1 MGINI
6 RQKEYRDSC
15 KNLFLAY
22 TKLREKDGYGN
33 SGRLLLFYAAEC
45 GLKCLIM
52 KSREL
57 ADYDALRKYAE
68 SKGKKEIA
76 GHNIKAM
83 LIFQELDKKFIL
95 KDINLLKGGKV
106 PPAEFNQVWRYGAN
120 VLDESENDRNE
131 KVLKQIVVYL
141 LQRI

>member
-15 KNLFLAY
+15 KKLFIAY
-22 TKLREKDGYGN
+22 TKLREKEGYGDP
-33 SGRLLLFYAAEC
+33 GRLLLFYAAEC

-52 KSREL
+52 KSRDL
-57 ADYDALRKYAE
+57 ADYDALLKYA
-68 SKGKKEIA
+68 SDIGKKEIT

-83 LIFQELDKKFIL
+83 LIYQELDKKFIL
-95 KDINLLKGGKV
+95 KDISLLKGGKV

-120 VLDESENDRNE
+120 ILDEKENDRNE
-131 KVLKQIVVYL
+131 KVLQQIVVYL